1 MPRKANALS
10 IVKRH
15 TTMLAAAQAAK
26 STTTVCVRPARV
38 EPRFR
43 TVLAPNANW
52 PGIVPR
58 IDMLLTGGD
67 K

>member
-1 MPRKANALS
+1 MPRKTDALS

-15 TTMLAAAQAAK
+15 KTMLAATKAAK
-26 STTTVCVRPARV
+26 STTTVTV
-38 EPRFR
+38 PRAVPKFC

-52 PGIVPR
+52 PKAE
-58 IDMLLTGGD
+58 D